1 MSPETGKA
9 VGKDQDAIDRAI
21 EQGIDSLARLRNDMR
36 EAGLFDCADLL
47 DEAFVT
53 CLKAYVDRWGRAP
66 PHIDD
71 EPQGQAE

>member
-1 MSPETGKA
+1 MSPESGKT
-9 VGKDQDAIDRAI
+9 VGEDPDAIDRAI

-36 EAGLFDCADLL
+36 GAGLLDCADLL

-53 CLKAYVDRWGRAP
+53 CLKAYVERWGRVP
-66 PHIDD
+66 TRVDD